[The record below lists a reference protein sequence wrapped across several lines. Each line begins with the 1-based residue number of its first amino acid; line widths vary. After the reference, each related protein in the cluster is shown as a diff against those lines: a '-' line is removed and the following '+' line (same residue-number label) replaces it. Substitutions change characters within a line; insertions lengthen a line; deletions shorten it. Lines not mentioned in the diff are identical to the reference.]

1 MKIFQGGKYKDICFY
16 KDLNDI
22 NIKKKKQKIRGSPR
36 NVRLKKKQGVQAK
49 RTNSDFSIFS
59 LR

>member
-49 RTNSDFSIFS
+49 RTNSDF
-59 LR
+59 